1 MAADQHQ
8 PTLTTSRL
16 TLRPFDLSD
25 APAVQRQAGDRRV
38 YQTTLR
44 IPHPYKLADAE
55 SWLAGSARRYAE
67 GQSIEFAATLT
78 ATGELVG
85 CIGLE
90 ITPVHRHAELGYWIG
105 PDHWSC
111 GYATEAGRAILDFA
125 FNTLGLH
132 RVHVHHFAENT
143 ASARVIEKLGFQREG
158 LARQHVYKDGQPIDI
173 VLYGLLAS
181 QYMPQ

>member
-1 MAADQHQ
+1 M
-8 PTLTTSRL
+8 
-16 TLRPFDLSD
+16 
-25 APAVQRQAGDRRV
+25 

-44 IPHPYKLADAE
+44 IPHPYTLDDAE
-55 SWLAGSARRYAE
+55 SWIAGHEANYAA
-67 GQSIEFAATLT
+67 GQSIDFAMTLT
-78 ATGELVG
+78 ETKELIG
-85 CIGLE
+85 SIGLQL
-90 ITPVHRHAELGYWIG
+90 TPAHRHAELGYFVG

-111 GYATEAGRAILDFA
+111 GYATEASRAILDFA

-143 ASARVIEKLGFQREG
+143 ASARVVEKLGFQREG